1 MKKKR
6 FILNK
11 LLLNKNL
18 VSSLQGNS
26 VVSGGKG
33 QDSRPTVNTVELSHC
48 IGIQGV
54 PPTCRSVYP
63 CA

>member
-11 LLLNKNL
+11 LSLNKNL
-18 VSSLQGNS
+18 ISNLQGNK

-33 QDSRPTVNTVELSHC
+33 TDSRPTVETVELSYC
-48 IGIQGV
+48 EGMQGV
-54 PPTCRSVYP
+54 PPTCRSIYP